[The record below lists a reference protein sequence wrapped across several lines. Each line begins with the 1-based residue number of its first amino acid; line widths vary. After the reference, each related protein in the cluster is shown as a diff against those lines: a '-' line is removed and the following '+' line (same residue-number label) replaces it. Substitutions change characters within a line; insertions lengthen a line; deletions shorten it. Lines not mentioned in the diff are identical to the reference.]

1 MPTKIIVS
9 YDGTAN
15 EDDAIALGG
24 VFARASAEVALAYV
38 RHTHELD
45 RERETLVEAE
55 AHELLSRGAELLG
68 DPDAATFVVTD
79 RSTPEGLAA
88 LAHAEGAEM
97 IVFCSDSHTAKGHV
111 AIGNSAQRLIEGGTT
126 AVAIAPVDLAERD
139 PRKAIEKVVA
149 VSDGDGGARE
159 TAQSLASALGAHLAP
174 VANEAADLLVID
186 SRAEAEPGHVAI
198 SASAAYLIDVAR
210 CPVLVLP
217 RARALEF
224 GSSHAASAA

>member
-1 MPTKIIVS
+1 
-9 YDGTAN
+9 
-15 EDDAIALGG
+15 
-24 VFARASAEVALAYV
+24 
-38 RHTHELD
+38 
-45 RERETLVEAE
+45 
-55 AHELLSRGAELLG
+55 
-68 DPDAATFVVTD
+68 
-79 RSTPEGLAA
+79 
-88 LAHAEGAEM
+88 M

-159 TAQSLASALGAHLAP
+159 TAQSLASALGAQLAP